1 MDAPVSLT
9 RALTL
14 ELITSEGG
22 VRPLDAE
29 LRYDKRDPYAVAAS
43 FDTGATSVCWVFG
56 RDLLARGLFSPTGEG
71 DVHVWPCLDA
81 SGRAVT
87 MVELNSPEGKALM
100 QAQSQELS
108 DFLRRAEALVPS
120 GSETM
125 HVDMDQVLAQ
135 LFA

>member
-1 MDAPVSLT
+1 MDTPVSLT

-14 ELITSEGG
+14 ELINGEGG

-29 LRYDKRDPYAVAAS
+29 LRYDNRDPYAVAAC
-43 FDTGATSVCWVFG
+43 FDTGGTSVCWVFG
-56 RDLLARGLFSPTGEG
+56 RDLLARGLFSPTGDG

-81 SGRAVT
+81 QGRAVT
-87 MVELNSPEGKALM
+87 MIELTSPDGEALM

-108 DFLRRAEALVPS
+108 DFLRRTEALVPS

-125 HVDMDQVLAQ
+125 HLNMDQVLAQ
-135 LFA
+135 LLA

>member
-1 MDAPVSLT
+1 MDTPVSLT

-14 ELITSEGG
+14 ELINGEGA

-29 LRYDKRDPYAVAAS
+29 LRYDNRDPYAVAAC
-43 FDTGATSVCWVFG
+43 FDTAGTNVCWVFG
-56 RDLLARGLFSPTGEG
+56 RDLLARGLFAPTGDG
-71 DVHVWPCLDA
+71 DVHVWPCLD
-81 SGRAVT
+81 SLGRAVT
-87 MVELNSPEGKALM
+87 IIELTSPDGEALM
-100 QAQSQELS
+100 QAQSQEVS
-108 DFLRRAEALVPS
+108 DFLHRTEALVPS

>member
-1 MDAPVSLT
+1 MDTPVSLT

-14 ELITSEGG
+14 ELISSEGG

-29 LRYDKRDPYAVAAS
+29 LRYDKRDPYAVAAC
-43 FDTGATSVCWVFG
+43 FDTGATSVRWVFG
-56 RDLLARGLFSPTGEG
+56 RDLLARGLFSPTGDG
-71 DVHVWPCLDA
+71 DVHIWPCLDA
-81 SGRAVT
+81 HGRAVT
-87 MVELNSPEGKALM
+87 MIELTSPEGEALM

-108 DFLRRAEALVPS
+108 DFLRRTEALVPS

-135 LFA
+135 LLA